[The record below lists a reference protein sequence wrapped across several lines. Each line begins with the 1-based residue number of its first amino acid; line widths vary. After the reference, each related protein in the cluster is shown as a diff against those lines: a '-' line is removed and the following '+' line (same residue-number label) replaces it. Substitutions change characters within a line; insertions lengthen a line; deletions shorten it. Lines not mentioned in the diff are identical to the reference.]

1 MLTRTPSVSLLHLK
15 LTLSDSFYCKY
26 ILGVVLPLPGTSLP
40 RRPRMPTATLVKSPW
55 VSCCT
60 RSSVSFLCPEPPS
73 ALPASS
79 SSSRCRSK
87 RLDFPGVSAAP
98 SHPRPFAGV
107 FLSLRMLLFLSR
119 PPQTAVLE
127 TPWAGRAINSR
138 TCRSQ
143 SWRLSSEVRE
153 PVWPSAGEGCV
164 PGVQTAASRCVLT
177 WQRGGAFWAPLRSRG
192 SRYGAAPDVISSE

>member
-1 MLTRTPSVSLLHLK
+1 MLTRTPSVSLLRLK
-15 LTLSDSFYCKY
+15 LTLSDSYYSKY

-40 RRPRMPTATLVKSPW
+40 RRPRTATLVKSPW

-60 RSSVSFLCPEPPS
+60 RSSVSFPCPEPPP

-79 SSSRCRSK
+79 PPSHCRGE

-107 FLSLRMLLFLSR
+107 FLSLRKLLFLSR

-153 PVWPSAGEGCV
+153 PVWPSAGEGCM
-164 PGVQTAASRCVLT
+164 PGVQTAASRCVLR
-177 WQRGGAFWAPLRSRG
+177 WQGVGAFWGPLRSRG
-192 SRYGAAPDVISSE
+192 SHYGATPVVISSE